1 MNMFLKSAICAAIV
15 SISTTGAH
23 AADVELPQE
32 ATTFDLA
39 LEIASELRAVQLAQ
53 MAVLDA
59 QVKFYEI
66 VKMSFEGSRGLT
78 NAFDSD
84 LAQTPTDLA
93 LGGVTVVLDARL
105 AALWFKGAAP
115 TVTLVREVW
124 AASRGDVGVMRA
136 GAQKVWGSIKALWG
150 TNKFFSKNFVS
161 TAALGTFAYVQYET
175 YWVINMSEEQ
185 FQASIQALDVKIGGL
200 MVQKQ
205 EIANQFQPLLAR

>member
-1 MNMFLKSAICAAIV
+1 MNMFLKSVICAAIV
-15 SISTTGAH
+15 SMTAVGAK
-23 AADVELPQE
+23 ANQVELPQE
-32 ATTFDLA
+32 ASTLDLA
-39 LEIASELRAVQLAQ
+39 VEIASELRAVQLAQ
-53 MAVLDA
+53 MAILDA

-136 GAQKVWGSIKALWG
+136 GAQRVWASITSLWQGLKVP
-150 TNKFFSKNFVS
+150 KNFVS

-185 FQASIQALDVKIGGL
+185 FQASIQALDTKIGNL

>member
-15 SISTTGAH
+15 SMTAVGAK
-23 AADVELPQE
+23 AANVELPKE
-32 ATTFDLA
+32 ATSLDFA
-39 LEIASELRAVQLAQ
+39 IEIASELRAVQLAQ
-53 MAVLDA
+53 MAILDA
-59 QVKFYEI
+59 QVKFFEI

-93 LGGVTVVLDARL
+93 LGGVTVILDARL
-105 AALWFKGAAP
+105 AAMWFKGAIPAAG
-115 TVTLVREVW
+115 LVREVW

-136 GAQKVWGSIKALWG
+136 GAQRVWSSIKVLWGS
-150 TNKFFSKNFVS
+150 NKWFSKNFVS

-185 FQASIQALDVKIGGL
+185 YQASIQALDTKIGNL

>member
-1 MNMFLKSAICAAIV
+1 MNKFFKSIICAAIV
-15 SISTTGAH
+15 SMFAANVK
-23 AADVELPQE
+23 AADVELPAE
-32 ATTFDLA
+32 ASTLDMA
-39 LEIASELRAVQLAQ
+39 LEIAAELRAVQLAQ
-53 MAVLDA
+53 MAFLDA

-105 AALWFKGAAP
+105 ATLWFKGAAAAVP
-115 TVTLVREVW
+115 LVKEVW
-124 AASRGDVGVMRA
+124 AASQGNVGIMRA
-136 GAQKVWGSIKALWG
+136 TAQKVWGSLKVLWG
-150 TNKFFSKNFVS
+150 SNKYFSKNFVS
-161 TAALGTFAYVQYET
+161 TAALGTFAYIQYET
-175 YWVINMSEEQ
+175 YWVINMSEDQ
-185 FQASIQALDVKIGGL
+185 YKASIQALDAKIGSL